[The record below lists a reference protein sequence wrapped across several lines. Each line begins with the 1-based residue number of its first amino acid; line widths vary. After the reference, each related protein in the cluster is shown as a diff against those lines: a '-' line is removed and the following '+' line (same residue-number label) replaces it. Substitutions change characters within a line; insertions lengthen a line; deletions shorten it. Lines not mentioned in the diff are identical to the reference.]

1 MFRTK
6 FRIHTCRVI
15 LLTSLV
21 WFLVDVVVL
30 TFYSDCVGGS
40 GWGCGNAVAKQPAA
54 PPEALQL
61 VQGAQHVVGGSKG
74 RGILNEQGKDQRD
87 VDGVMV
93 DKEKYKQSELKR
105 WRPAPPVA
113 EHARQ
118 PGEMGKP
125 VHIPAEQENLM
136 KEKFKLNQFNLLASD
151 MISLNRSLADVRLS
165 GYVFYFV
172 FMEILWFYASS
183 YAYSFQLPVKF

>member
-6 FRIHTCRVI
+6 VRIHTCKVI

-40 GWGCGNAVAKQPAA
+40 GWGCNGNSVAAQV
-54 PPEALQL
+54 EHVGSSQALQSTDH
-61 VQGAQHVVGGSKG
+61 GAGGGSSKG
-74 RGILNEQGKDQRD
+74 RGILYEQLHDRGKAEIT
-87 VDGVMV
+87 
-93 DKEKYKQSELKR
+93 EKSKYPVKQLRR
-105 WRPAPPVA
+105 WKPAPSVLPQ
-113 EHARQ
+113 HGQ
-118 PGEMGKP
+118 PGELGKA
-125 VHIPAEQENLM
+125 VRIPPDQEGLM

-165 GYVFYFV
+165 G
-172 FMEILWFYASS
+172 
-183 YAYSFQLPVKF
+183 